1 MHAPWRVCQKMRANH
16 GRPCRKF
23 ISATQC
29 GLFASLLICVFAYL
43 LFCLFAYLLFCSF
56 EVEEEEEYARTVER
70 VSEIAL

>member
-1 MHAPWRVCQKMRANH
+1 MVGRVGNSY
-16 GRPCRKF
+16 RPHN
-23 ISATQC
+23 
-29 GLFASLLICVFAYL
+29 VDYL